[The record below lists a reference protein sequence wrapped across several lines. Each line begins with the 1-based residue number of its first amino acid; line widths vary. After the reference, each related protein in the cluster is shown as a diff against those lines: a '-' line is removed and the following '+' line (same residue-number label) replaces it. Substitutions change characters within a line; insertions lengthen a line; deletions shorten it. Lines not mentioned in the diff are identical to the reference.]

1 VNVYPDTSFLVSL
14 YTPDANSIQAAHKMR
29 TPHTV
34 FLTSDLAELELMNA
48 LQQRLFRKELKATE
62 VQLAQ
67 KAFQEDIEEGVFQR
81 KPMGT
86 GAVYARA
93 LRLSRKWTATLGT
106 RTLDILH
113 VAIALELGAD
123 VLFTFDRQQSKLAH
137 AEGLK
142 VL

>member
-1 VNVYPDTSFLVSL
+1 
-14 YTPDANSIQAAHKMR
+14 
-29 TPHTV
+29 
-34 FLTSDLAELELMNA
+34 MNA

-62 VQLAQ
+62 IQLAR
-67 KAFQEDIEEGVFQR
+67 KAFQEDMEGGVFQR
-81 KPMGT
+81 KPVGI
-86 GAVYARA
+86 GAVYAQA

-123 VLFTFDRQQSKLAH
+123 VFFTFDRQQSKLAH